1 MGEKMK
7 LGFFGGCFNPPSNI
21 HVNLAKDV
29 LIHFNLDKVFFVPVG
44 NYYKKNGLVDS
55 LHRYNMLKLSIDGIN
70 NIEIEDIVLNYK
82 EKLYAID
89 TFKLIK
95 QKYKNDDLFFIMG
108 SDNFRNISSW
118 NNYQELIN
126 DFNIIVIE
134 RERIVV
140 RNEAKSNIY
149 EYIPEALS
157 PVDSTKIRNMIK
169 ANKSTDKYL
178 NKEVIKYIIKNK
190 LYI

>member
-21 HVNLAKDV
+21 HTNLAQDV
-29 LIHFNLDKVFFVPVG
+29 LKHFCLDKVFFVPVG
-44 NYYKKNGLVDS
+44 DYYSKASLVNAT
-55 LHRYNMLKLSIDGIN
+55 HRFNMLKLAIENAN
-70 NIEIEDIVLNYK
+70 NIEIEDIVLNSK
-82 EKLYAID
+82 EKLFAID

-95 QKYKNDDLFFIMG
+95 QKYKEDDLFFIMG

-118 NNYQELIN
+118 NSYKELIN
-126 DFNIIVIE
+126 DYNIIVIE
-134 RERIVV
+134 RERKKT
-140 RNEAKSNIY
+140 RNEFKSNIF
-149 EYIPEALS
+149 EYIPEELS
-157 PVDSTKIRNMIK
+157 TVDSTKIRNMIK
-169 ANKSTDKYL
+169 TNEPTDKYL